1 MKKCFLSMLTIAL
14 CAAMLACPAALA
26 EGVTAET
33 GQVKAAIVT
42 EAQSGQRIFEK
53 NAEERLNLGGLVR
66 LPALLYALE
75 YMDSGKLAADENIV
89 VSPEAAGVGG
99 ATAFLKAGETIKAG
113 TAMKAAVMITAG
125 DATFA
130 LAEACAGGQDAAV
143 KAINELMQDAGV
155 YAEVSSIDGKGLMLS
170 AEELA
175 KLGARLAKSGTYKQY
190 SALYL
195 DEIQHENGTRTEL
208 VNQNKL
214 IKSLDGCFAGSTGS
228 SSEAQYCGVFMV
240 KRKGAV
246 FIAAVIGAADS
257 KTRFSC
263 ASKTIEASVAAVSI
277 KTPVK
282 KGDKVVENV
291 SVSGGITKNVN
302 LVAAEDVTLI
312 VWNGDEPRSVI
323 NAEEAYAAPVRV
335 GDKAG
340 TLEYIF
346 EISGESVSV
355 DLVFDGDVDT
365 AGLADYVVLCFTKW
379 VHV

>member
-75 YMDSGKLAADENIV
+75 CMDSGKLAADENIV
-89 VSPEAAGVGG
+89 VSPEAASVGG

-263 ASKTIEASVAAVSI
+263 ASKTIEASAAAVSI

-323 NAEEAYAAPVRV
+323 NAEEAYAAPVMA

-346 EISGESVSV
+346 EISGESVSI

>member
-1 MKKCFLSMLTIAL
+1 MLTIAL

-66 LPALLYALE
+66 LPALLYALDC
-75 YMDSGKLAADENIV
+75 MDSGKLAADENIV
-89 VSPEAAGVGG
+89 VSPEAASVGG

-155 YAEVSSIDGKGLMLS
+155 YAEISSIDGKGLMLS

-263 ASKTIEASVAAVSI
+263 ASKTIEASAAAVSI

-291 SVSGGITKNVN
+291 SVYGGIAKNVN

-323 NAEEAYAAPVRV
+323 NAEEAYTAPVRA

-340 TLEYIF
+340 TLYYIF
-346 EISGESVSV
+346 EISGESVSI

>member
-14 CAAMLACPAALA
+14 CAAMLACHAALA

-75 YMDSGKLAADENIV
+75 CMDSGKLAADENIV
-89 VSPEAAGVGG
+89 VSPEAASVGG

-155 YAEVSSIDGKGLMLS
+155 YTEVSSIDGKGLMLS

-175 KLGARLAKSGTYKQY
+175 KLGVRLAKSGTYKQY

-263 ASKTIEASVAAVSI
+263 ASKTIEASAAAVSI

-291 SVSGGITKNVN
+291 SVYGGIAKNVN

-323 NAEEAYAAPVRV
+323 NAEEAYNTPIKA

-346 EISGESVSV
+346 EISGESVSI
-355 DLVFDGDVDT
+355 DLAFDGDVDT

>member
-66 LPALLYALE
+66 LPALLYALDC
-75 YMDSGKLAADENIV
+75 MDSGKLAADENIV
-89 VSPEAAGVGG
+89 VSPEAASVGG

-155 YAEVSSIDGKGLMLS
+155 YTEVSSIDGKGLMLS

-263 ASKTIEASVAAVSI
+263 ASKTIEASAAAVSI

-291 SVSGGITKNVN
+291 SVYGGIAKNVN

-323 NAEEAYAAPVRV
+323 NAEEAYNTPIKA

-346 EISGESVSV
+346 EISGESVSI

>member
-26 EGVTAET
+26 EDVTAET

-75 YMDSGKLAADENIV
+75 CMDSGKLAADENIV
-89 VSPEAAGVGG
+89 VSPEAASVGG

-155 YAEVSSIDGKGLMLS
+155 YAEVSSIDGKGLMLN

-195 DEIQHENGTRTEL
+195 DEIQHENGT
-208 VNQNKL
+208 
-214 IKSLDGCFAGSTGS
+214 KSLDGCFAGSTGS
-228 SSEAQYCGVFMV
+228 SGEAQYCGVFMV

-263 ASKTIEASVAAVSI
+263 ASKTIEASAAAVSI

-312 VWNGDEPRSVI
+312 VWNGDEPKSII
-323 NAEEAYAAPVRV
+323 NAEKVYAAPVKA

>member
-66 LPALLYALE
+66 LPALLYALDC
-75 YMDSGKLAADENIV
+75 MDSGKLAADENIV
-89 VSPEAAGVGG
+89 VSPEAASVGG

-155 YAEVSSIDGKGLMLS
+155 YTEVSSIDGKGLMLS

-263 ASKTIEASVAAVSI
+263 ASKTIEASAAAVSI

-323 NAEEAYAAPVRV
+323 NAEEAYAAPVRAW
-335 GDKAG
+335 DKAG

-346 EISGESVSV
+346 EISGESVSI

-365 AGLADYVVLCFTKW
+365 AGLADYVVLYFTKW

>member
-75 YMDSGKLAADENIV
+75 CMDSGKLAADENIV
-89 VSPEAAGVGG
+89 VSPEAASVGG

-263 ASKTIEASVAAVSI
+263 ASKTIEASAAAVSI

-291 SVSGGITKNVN
+291 SVYGGIAKNVN
-302 LVAAEDVTLI
+302 LVAVEDVTLI

-323 NAEEAYAAPVRV
+323 NAEEAYTTPIKA

-346 EISGESVSV
+346 EISGESVSI
-355 DLVFDGDVDT
+355 DLAFDGDVDT